1 MKEKKKLQKCGIGV
15 LLGLLVASG
24 AAAQQGASKPAEI
37 DATTVVAKV
46 NGIVLSKAQLDL
58 AVRLSSLPDNE
69 SVRAALT
76 NDLIAGEL
84 VRQAAQ
90 QANYGERPEVKQ
102 AMEMAKAKA
111 KAASQLYLRDY
122 ARPAAVSDEQVKA
135 RYDALVASFG
145 EKEFKPRIISV
156 KDDATARAVLA
167 ELGRGKAFAELARQY
182 SDASNKAGGGEMG
195 WISFKTPAQESQT
208 QGVPLALAQVLTKL
222 TAGSVAKDPVVI
234 GDSRLIVRLDD
245 VRPVQIPS
253 YDKIK
258 DQIRQQLEA
267 AEVPKATAAVVDK
280 LAKAAAIER

>member
-1 MKEKKKLQKCGIGV
+1 MQKRMKLQKYGTGALV
-15 LLGLLVASG
+15 GLLVASG
-24 AAAQQGASKPAEI
+24 AAAQQGTSHTAAI
-37 DATTVVAKV
+37 GTATVVAKV

-58 AVRLSSLPDNE
+58 AVRFSGLPDNE
-69 SVRAALT
+69 SVRTALT

-90 QANYGERPEVKQ
+90 RANYGERPEVKQ
-102 AMEMAKAKA
+102 AMEMAKAR
-111 KAASQLYLRDY
+111 AASQLYLRDY

-135 RYDALVASFG
+135 RYDALIASFG
-145 EKEFKPRIISV
+145 EKEFKPRVISV

-167 ELGRGKAFAELARQY
+167 ELGRGKAFDELARQY
-182 SDASNKAGGGEMG
+182 SDASNKASGGEMG
-195 WISFKTPAQESQT
+195 WISFKTPAQEGQT
-208 QGVPLALAQVLTKL
+208 QSMPLALAQALTKL
-222 TAGSVAKDPVVI
+222 AAGSTAKDPVVI

-245 VRPVQIPS
+245 VRPVQIPP

-280 LAKAAAIER
+280 LAKAATIER